1 MCLADK
7 DSFISLE
14 GRIDEDSFIESEF
27 ANVFIQDGLS
37 IDTPIYRYTSLLTLL
52 QILSGKFFVSLKK
65 NFCDKHEK
73 GETFMTTCY
82 DFCVAGESLTGEQ
95 LEKGQI
101 LKSNIKET
109 KFFPTSCWT
118 KKEKEDYLMWKA
130 YASEVLSVRISSTIR
145 CLLESIETTGYKV
158 YIGEMRYKNL
168 LRVPISNITNRL
180 FEKSEYYEGEQE
192 IRFYFLPIKPVSM
205 NAGPLFLKVTN
216 PLLLLQE
223 ITLSPFLP
231 VKSRGLLKEYLTK
244 THHYLEDRIMVSR
257 IYE

>member
-14 GRIDEDSFIESEF
+14 GRIYEGGFIESEF

-52 QILSGKFFVSLKK
+52 QILSGEFFVNLKK

-95 LEKGQI
+95 LEKSQI
-101 LKSNIKET
+101 LKFNIKET
-109 KFFPTSCWT
+109 KYFPASCWT

-130 YASEVLSVRISSTIR
+130 YASEALSVRIFSTIR

-158 YIGEMRYKNL
+158 YIGEIRYKNL
-168 LRVPISNITNRL
+168 LRAPISNITNRL

-192 IRFYFLPIKPVSM
+192 IRFYFLPIKPVCK
-205 NAGPLFLKVTN
+205 NAGPLFLKVIN
-216 PLLLLQE
+216 PLPLLQE
-223 ITLSPFLP
+223 IILSPFLP
-231 VKSRGLLKEYLTK
+231 AKCIFRSIPVHFPRHLQAS
-244 THHYLEDRIMVSR
+244 LEA
-257 IYE
+257 